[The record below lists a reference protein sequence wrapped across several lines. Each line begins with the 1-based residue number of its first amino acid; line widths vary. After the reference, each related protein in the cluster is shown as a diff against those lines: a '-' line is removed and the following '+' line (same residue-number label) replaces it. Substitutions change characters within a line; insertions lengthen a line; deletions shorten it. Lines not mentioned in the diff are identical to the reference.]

1 MLLAATPADL
11 IDQITSLARDN
22 RGWLI
27 AAVVAYAAWTNRDKL
42 APLIAKLRG
51 KGNVTL
57 TVETDPGLR
66 LFQALRSV
74 RKCAAACGVPDTVID
89 STIKSFG
96 AYALSPVKP
105 FAPDDGGDA

>member
-1 MLLAATPADL
+1 
-11 IDQITSLARDN
+11 
-22 RGWLI
+22 LI
-27 AAVVAYAAWTNRDKL
+27 AAVIAYAVWSNRDKL

-51 KGNVTL
+51 NVIKK
-57 TVETDPGLR
+57 TDTDTDAGMA
-66 LFQALRSV
+66 LFKALRSV

-105 FAPDDGGDA
+105 FAPDDGGDE